1 MCAIKINRDC
11 PNCNSNVSR
20 VLFQLEAKQFTKINP
35 TYRPDYNQVLGISD
49 DQLFP
54 VLRCINC
61 NFVYAGWLPDDNFL
75 ELLYDVVIDPNLG
88 LLASRRLSWLSRLSY
103 VNSILLKQIDRHFR
117 DYESIRVLDYGCG
130 NAFMLQTLKISSEQL
145 HVSGFETSKTRLDV
159 LSSKNIEAFNSLESL
174 INSKH
179 FHVVILN
186 EVLEHVKD
194 FKEVLS
200 TVYNILEPKG
210 MVWISVPNYSNQ
222 RIKTIQNSAIK
233 NQAYPLDLNPW
244 EHLNYFSPENLRE
257 ITRECG
263 FREILNDTLDL
274 GFQPSLKGLKRWRNV
289 FGVIVRLLK
298 FSVTE
303 NQYNTELLLEKI

>member
-1 MCAIKINRDC
+1 
-11 PNCNSNVSR
+11 
-20 VLFQLEAKQFTKINP
+20 
-35 TYRPDYNQVLGISD
+35 
-49 DQLFP
+49 
-54 VLRCINC
+54 
-61 NFVYAGWLPDDNFL
+61 
-75 ELLYDVVIDPNLG
+75 
-88 LLASRRLSWLSRLSY
+88 
-103 VNSILLKQIDRHFR
+103 
-117 DYESIRVLDYGCG
+117 
-130 NAFMLQTLKISSEQL
+130 
-145 HVSGFETSKTRLDV
+145 
-159 LSSKNIEAFNSLESL
+159 
-174 INSKH
+174 
-179 FHVVILN
+179 
-186 EVLEHVKD
+186 
-194 FKEVLS
+194 
-200 TVYNILEPKG
+200 

-298 FSVTE
+298 FTVTE

>member
-1 MCAIKINRDC
+1 MRSIKINRDC
-11 PNCNSNVSR
+11 PNCKSNASK
-20 VLFQLEAKQFTKINP
+20 VLFQLEARQFTTINS
-35 TYRPDYNQVLGISD
+35 TYRPDYNEVLGIAD
-49 DQLFP
+49 DQVFP
-54 VLRCINC
+54 LLRCINC
-61 NFVYAGWLPDDNFL
+61 DFVYAGWLPDDNFL

-88 LLASRRLSWLSRLSY
+88 LSASRCLSWLSRLSY
-103 VNSILLKQIDRHFR
+103 VNSILLKQIDRSFR
-117 DYESIRVLDYGCG
+117 DYENVRVLDYGCG
-130 NAFMLQTLKISSEQL
+130 NAFMLETLKISSDQI
-145 HVSGFETSKTRLDV
+145 HVSGFEASKTRLDV
-159 LSSKNIEAFNSLESL
+159 LNSKNIKAFNRVESL
-174 INSKH
+174 LDLKH

-210 MVWISVPNYSNQ
+210 IVWISVPNYSNQ

-233 NQAYPLDLNPW
+233 KQAYPLDLNPW

-274 GFQPSLKGLKRWRNV
+274 GFQPSLKGLERWRNV

-298 FSVTE
+298 FTITG
-303 NQYNTELLLEKI
+303 NQNNTELILEKK